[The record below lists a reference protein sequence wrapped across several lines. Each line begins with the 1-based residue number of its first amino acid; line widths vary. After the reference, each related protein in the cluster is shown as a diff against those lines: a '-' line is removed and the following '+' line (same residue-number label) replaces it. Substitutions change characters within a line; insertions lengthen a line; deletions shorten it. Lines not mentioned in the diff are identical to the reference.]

1 MSTVFHRII
10 ETILPLLKDKLMLSG
25 EESSWRVLKEALPT
39 LEELKAKS
47 SILFLL
53 YLHQSVNI
61 EQSSGFCMLIF

>member
-1 MSTVFHRII
+1 
-10 ETILPLLKDKLMLSG
+10 MLSG

-53 YLHQSVNI
+53 FLLQLVNS
-61 EQSSGFCMLIF
+61 EQSSGFCNLLTVMAAIIPLP

>member
-1 MSTVFHRII
+1 
-10 ETILPLLKDKLMLSG
+10 MLSG

-39 LEELKAKS
+39 LEELKEKS